1 MKLAGSIRDDVE
13 NFILWLAK
21 AKQVCGIYGTEHKL
35 YQDALVHLYQSVT
48 QLLDNLPDMTL
59 GIIGNEIA
67 FDKEPF
73 YKVSR
78 MRREFI
84 KHLKA
89 LRMQKLQFLEGL
101 SQKELNEFVLILN
114 YKPPSNGESL
124 DFNSIFQEAG
134 IEHILVASMQ
144 GEENDMHANISDIDA
159 FTRNTFDE
167 SRHWLEKVFNEDQ
180 ERPTIH
186 LESLRQI
193 TANLVNSLLI
203 NKNLLLILTSLR
215 LYKDEDFIHNINVC
229 IFTMMQAELLGIEP
243 KYLMDIASAALL
255 HNIGEITPIAPE
267 EKERIM
273 KSLPL
278 HAYRN
283 IRGTK
288 ILLETKNI
296 TPLAP
301 VAAFEQ
307 SIGYDM
313 EGKPEKLFGKELN
326 LISEMIAIAKYYD
339 EARRRRS
346 SREDNRPELIYD
358 EMAREKGKMFH
369 PDLLLNFFSALGVYP
384 PGTLVELES
393 REVALVIQPSLIDI
407 KRPRVEILYN
417 AYGEKEPE
425 PPIISLLE
433 RNNQGVFRWTIKRS
447 LNVTGQY
454 ELPGKYAN

>member
-296 TPLAP
+296 TPLA
-301 VAAFEQ
+301 AFEQ